1 MDLISLRISGSFA
14 CFTRPEHKAERVSYD
29 VITPTAARGILD
41 SILWR
46 PAIRWHVTRI
56 TILRPIRFQS
66 VRRNE
71 LKGVLT
77 LRDLR
82 GKSPLVCIEDER
94 IQRSSLVLKD
104 VAYRIDAYCQLTD
117 RAGPN
122 DNISKFVAMFERRL
136 RRGQC
141 FAQPYLGCRE
151 FSANFEEAIPG
162 EVPID
167 QSLDLGWML
176 HDIDYAEAEPR
187 ALYFRAT
194 MERGV
199 IQVPE
204 TAALPD
210 AV

>member
-29 VITPTAARGILD
+29 VITPSAARGILD

-46 PAIRWHVTRI
+46 PAIRWQVTRI
-56 TILRPIRFQS
+56 SILRPIRFQS

-71 LKGVLT
+71 LKSMLS

-82 GKSPLVCIEDER
+82 NRSPLVCIENER

-104 VAYRIDAYCQLTD
+104 VAYRIDAACFLTD
-117 RAGPN
+117 RAGPG
-122 DNISKFVAMFERRL
+122 DSIPKFIAMFERRL

-151 FSANFEEAIPG
+151 FSANFEQAIAG
-162 EVPID
+162 EQPID

-176 HDIDYAEAEPR
+176 HDIDYGPSEPR

-204 TAALPD
+204 FAALHD